1 MSQSFESWKRFASF
15 YKSLSADH
23 QAAERKR
30 LSSQQSHF
38 LDKMLAEPD
47 SPQPVGPSAPMS
59 SDLEPSPLDNSHRQP
74 TSSPTRATQLKFAD
88 FQAQQLVSPGF
99 LQEGQYTRLDQVLAE
114 IQRWIDE
121 QHIDV
126 INVETVVLPN
136 IYARKEE
143 GTADVDLKTSG
154 EISTT
159 WHQFFRVWYRA
170 SA

>member
-1 MSQSFESWKRFASF
+1 MNQSIESWKRFASF
-15 YKSLSADH
+15 FKSLSADH

-30 LSSQQSHF
+30 LSPQQERF
-38 LDKMLAEPD
+38 LDAMLTEPD
-47 SPQPVGPSAPMS
+47 PPPSIGPSAPTRQ
-59 SDLEPSPLDNSHRQP
+59 DFEPP
-74 TSSPTRATQLKFAD
+74 TQATQIKFAD
-88 FQAQQLVSPGF
+88 FQAQQLVAPGF
-99 LQEGQYTRLDQVLAE
+99 LQEGQYTGLDQVLAE
-114 IQRWIDE
+114 IQRWIEE